1 MDFRQAALK
10 NRYRLL
16 LSLSHFRKRDG
27 SGPAQTIAELTQN
40 AIQWGYVEKR
50 ETPKGSLLETWI
62 KKQESPAWATKAAAR
77 MLITTIN
84 YRPQDELESQA
95 LALALAEALPDH
107 TEEQLYALIP
117 ADLQSHVDQRLLAQ
131 ACASR
136 KGQ

>member
-62 KKQESPAWATKAAAR
+62 KKQEAPAWSTKTAAR
-77 MLITTIN
+77 MLLTTIN
-84 YRPQDELESQA
+84 YVPQDKFESHA
-95 LALALAEALPDH
+95 LALALAEALPDQSAN
-107 TEEQLYALIP
+107 QLYSLIP
-117 ADLQSHVDQRLLAQ
+117 VDLQGHVTLDLLSL
-131 ACASR
+131 ACSAR